1 MAELIDAGAQLTDA
15 QYEDI
20 RKLYTGLPG
29 HLEQRLFDFA
39 RNAARNADSPYE
51 MARSI
56 QSYLQAYCRYSLDI
70 PEQASN
76 LDFVSTFLLMTR
88 EGYCTHFAS
97 AMTVLCRMVGLPAR
111 YVEGF
116 VADVDAS
123 GQTVV
128 TGTSAHAWT
137 EIYFRGVGWVT
148 FDATPW
154 TSTQNASS
162 APNQPDDLPTPSV
175 LSLIHI

>member
-1 MAELIDAGAQLTDA
+1 
-15 QYEDI
+15 
-20 RKLYTGLPG
+20 
-29 HLEQRLFDFA
+29 
-39 RNAARNADSPYE
+39 
-51 MARSI
+51 
-56 QSYLQAYCRYSLDI
+56 LQAYCRYSLDI

-123 GQTVV
+123 GRR
-128 TGTSAHAWT
+128 S
-137 EIYFRGVGWVT
+137 
-148 FDATPW
+148 
-154 TSTQNASS
+154 
-162 APNQPDDLPTPSV
+162 
-175 LSLIHI
+175 